1 MRRVLLGLLNWIFCN
16 NVLKI
21 KQKLQINLIG
31 TPNVGKTSL
40 FNYLTGENNLI
51 GNWDGVT
58 TDITSATFHYLE
70 NLIHINDLPGCYSL
84 VASSQMSLDEKLV
97 CKYLHKN
104 NTNEQIFINVI
115 SLENLARDL
124 YLTLQ
129 LLERNCKIII
139 LLNIYNYSEINNL
152 SLEHKKLIIHLQN
165 TLNCKVIPCNVVTG
179 YMLQEFKESIL
190 LKFNFNIKE
199 NNLNNLLYTY
209 IPENI
214 IQNLEYL
221 LKQYNFKNLEELII
235 YLEGDVLIK
244 EVYKDL
250 NFSTTKS
257 WDVLFASSRHDFIDN
272 CLLVNFKQFYKGK
285 THEFTE
291 RMDTVFL
298 HQYYGLPIF
307 VSIIYMMFLCVNKFG
322 NLLQQYFNQT
332 FVEIFINP
340 IVQLLNFICC
350 PNFLLKI
357 FNDGIAIGLE
367 TLWNFI
373 PILFLMNMC
382 LLFLEN
388 CGYMV
393 RVVFLLDK
401 LMGFLGLSGR
411 SIIPMIIGF
420 GCNVPAINGA
430 KIISQKRDKIITIL
444 MTPFMSCNA
453 RLVTY
458 SIFATAFFGDHQI
471 NIIFYL
477 YLIGIIFGIF
487 TGFLLNKILD
497 GSRDNLLMEL
507 PKYKMP
513 SIKFI
518 IKTSCYKV
526 KSFISNAGFMII
538 LICSVIAAIKLL
550 DFDFH
555 NLLNNKLF
563 KFIILIFKPIGI
575 DVDNWPAVA
584 SLFTGLIAKEAIVG
598 SLYSFYY
605 TNDQEIFK
613 VLCTRFG
620 DYKSAFAYLLFI
632 LLSFPC
638 VSVVTSIA
646 KELGKYWAVFTVIWT
661 TWLAYFVSICY
672 YQLATFK
679 QHPIYSAGLLL
690 SMFSI
695 FVILL
700 CGIKFRVVSLNLQE
714 RQKKTTLIPLI
725 IDHYNL

>member
-1 MRRVLLGLLNWIFCN
+1 MRRALLGLLNWIFAN
-16 NVLKI
+16 KMLKI
-21 KQKLQINLIG
+21 EKKFQISLIG

-58 TDITSATFHYLE
+58 TDIASTTFNYLG
-70 NLIHINDLPGCYSL
+70 NSIHINDLPGCYSL

-97 CKYLHKN
+97 CKYLHEN
-104 NTNEQIFINVI
+104 NNNEQIFINVI

-129 LLERNCKIII
+129 LLERNCKVII
-139 LLNIYNYSEINNL
+139 LLNIYNYSSVNKL
-152 SLEHKKLIIHLQN
+152 LLEHEKLIIHLQN

-179 YMLQEFKESIL
+179 HMLQELKDSIL
-190 LKFNFNIKE
+190 FQLNCNIKK
-199 NNLNNLLYTY
+199 NNLKNVVYKY
-209 IPENI
+209 IPEKI

-221 LKQYNFKNLEELII
+221 LKRYDFKNLEELIR

-244 EVYKDL
+244 ELYKDL

-257 WDVLFASSRHDFIDN
+257 WDVLFASSRHDFINN
-272 CLLVNFKQFYKGK
+272 CLLLNFKQFYKEK
-285 THEFTE
+285 TYKFTE
-291 RMDTVFL
+291 KMDKIFL
-298 HQYYGLPIF
+298 HKYYGLPIF
-307 VSIIYMMFLCVNKFG
+307 ISIVYIMFFYINKFG
-322 NLLQQYFNQT
+322 NLLQQYLNQK
-332 FVEIFINP
+332 FIKLFIDP
-340 IVQLLNFICC
+340 IINLLNFIYC
-350 PNFLLKI
+350 PNYLLKI
-357 FNDGIAIGLE
+357 FNDGIAVGLE

-388 CGYMV
+388 SGYMV

-401 LMGFLGLSGR
+401 LMGCLGLSGR
-411 SIIPMIIGF
+411 SVIPMIIGF
-420 GCNVPAINGA
+420 SCNVPAINGA
-430 KIISQKRDKIITIL
+430 KVISQKRDKIITIL

-458 SIFATAFFGDHQI
+458 SVFATAFFGNHQS

-518 IKTSCYKV
+518 IKTSFYKV
-526 KSFISNAGFMII
+526 KSFINNVGFMVI
-538 LICSVIAAIKLL
+538 LICSSIAAIKLL
-550 DFDFH
+550 DFNFY

-575 DVDNWPAVA
+575 EVDNWPAVA
-584 SLFTGLIAKEAIVG
+584 SLFTGLIAKEAIIG

-605 TNDQEIFK
+605 TNDQEIFG
-613 VLCTRFG
+613 VLCARFR

-638 VSVVTSIA
+638 ISVVTSIS
-646 KELGKYWAVFTVIWT
+646 KELGKGWAIFLVIWT
-661 TWLAYFVSICY
+661 TWLAYFVSIFY
-672 YQLATFK
+672 YQLTTFN
-679 QHPIYSAGLLL
+679 QHPIYSSSLLL
-690 SMFSI
+690 SMCSMFM
-695 FVILL
+695 ILL
-700 CGIKFRVVSLNLQE
+700 FGIRFRMISLNLQE
-714 RQKKTTLIPLI
+714 RLQETALIPLV
-725 IDHYNL
+725 IDNYNL